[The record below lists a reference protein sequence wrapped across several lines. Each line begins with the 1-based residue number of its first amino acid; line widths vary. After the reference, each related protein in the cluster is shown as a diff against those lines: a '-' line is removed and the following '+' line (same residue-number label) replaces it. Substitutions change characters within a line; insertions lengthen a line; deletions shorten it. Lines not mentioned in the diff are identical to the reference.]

1 MFDKFIVQPVFNLLE
16 LIMAILPGHNLGIS
30 IIIFTLLVR
39 LALWPILK
47 KQLHQASL
55 IKKLQPQLKAIK
67 TQAKGDKQKQA
78 RLQMELYKEYG
89 IKPATTILTL
99 IIQIPIFIGL
109 YQALLRLIKD
119 PNMLI
124 DFAYGPIQN
133 LPYIEGLSK
142 DISQFSHDF
151 VGLIDL
157 SRAGIGAKGIYLP
170 AILLALVAGYAQYRQ
185 SKLMVPDSK
194 DAKKLS
200 EIMKSAAGG
209 TQVDQSEVNGAIS
222 QMMVKVLPVMT
233 VVFSIT
239 IPSALT
245 LYIVTTTVVGYFQQ
259 KHVLDQDEE
268 EMTEEADLPDE
279 KPVKKQSKPKKNKPK
294 KKKRK

>member
-16 LIMAILPGHNLGIS
+16 LIMAVLPGHNLGIA

-67 TQAKGDKQKQA
+67 AQAKGDKQKQA

-119 PNMLI
+119 PNM
-124 DFAYGPIQN
+124 
-133 LPYIEGLSK
+133 
-142 DISQFSHDF
+142 
-151 VGLIDL
+151 
-157 SRAGIGAKGIYLP
+157 
-170 AILLALVAGYAQYRQ
+170 
-185 SKLMVPDSK
+185 
-194 DAKKLS
+194 
-200 EIMKSAAGG
+200 
-209 TQVDQSEVNGAIS
+209 
-222 QMMVKVLPVMT
+222 
-233 VVFSIT
+233 
-239 IPSALT
+239 
-245 LYIVTTTVVGYFQQ
+245 
-259 KHVLDQDEE
+259 
-268 EMTEEADLPDE
+268 
-279 KPVKKQSKPKKNKPK
+279 
-294 KKKRK
+294 

>member
-16 LIMAILPGHNLGIS
+16 LIYVILPGHNLGIA
-30 IIIFTLLVR
+30 IIVFTLLVR

-55 IKKLQPQLKAIK
+55 IKKLQPQLKEVKA
-67 TQAKGDKQKQA
+67 QAKGDKQKQA

-109 YQALLRLIKD
+109 YQSLLRLIKD
-119 PNMLI
+119 PHMLI
-124 DFAYGPIQN
+124 DFAYPPIQN
-133 LPYIEGLSK
+133 LPYTKELAN
-142 DISQFSHDF
+142 DIGQFSHTL

-157 SRAGIGAKGIYLP
+157 SKSGAGAKGIYLP
-170 AILLALVAGYAQYRQ
+170 AIILALIAGYAQYRQ
-185 SKLMVPDSK
+185 SKLMVTDVKDSK
-194 DAKKLS
+194 KIS

-209 TQVDQSEVNGAIS
+209 TQIEQAEVNSAIS

-259 KHVLDQDEE
+259 KHVLDQDKE
-268 EMTEEADLPDE
+268 EMLEEADAPDE
-279 KPVKKQSKPKKNKPK
+279 TPQTKKAKTKKPKHK
-294 KKKRK
+294 KKKKK